1 LKHSLKINPDDAY
14 VLNYLAYSWLERN
27 HRINEAIDML
37 EIAYKKEKDD
47 PYIIDSIGWAYYLI
61 KDFVKAEKLLKRAV
75 ELMPDDP
82 IVNDHYG
89 DILWKLD
96 RKIQAR
102 YFWSTVLKMEDA
114 KQDLKNK
121 IQIKIIDGPKSS

>member
-1 LKHSLKINPDDAY
+1 MIVLLVPRQSLSWIPINLALTHVWRRRNLCTYQVSYYFERLKNYSNADRDLKHSLKINPDDAY

-75 ELMPDDP
+75 E
-82 IVNDHYG
+82 
-89 DILWKLD
+89 
-96 RKIQAR
+96 
-102 YFWSTVLKMEDA
+102 
-114 KQDLKNK
+114 
-121 IQIKIIDGPKSS
+121 